1 MNTKFL
7 SFFWIESG
15 IVNIINFFSVLASGF
30 WVLVESPRAAKLFH
44 FAGAKDGVVLT
55 KLFAC

>member
-15 IVNIINFFSVLASGF
+15 IVNIINFFSVLASG
-30 WVLVESPRAAKLFH
+30 VLVESPRAAKLFH